1 MLVKQLKAVKKYPR
15 FEPWDHIANSQEEA
29 ELERLSRLQKD
40 IHDSKDAFQKGW
52 GEVLTASCFR
62 TTQTV
67 NTVPL
72 NSINAVFIS
81 PLAKAALT
89 EHIQQLHQEAE
100 EYSDQDADWL
110 IQQLQDFFLT
120 KLPANSAGGQRQDL
134 LHRGVRVQ
142 LLGFYEIYYFFDGKY
157 VYIAQITRNKRNH

>member
-1 MLVKQLKAVKKYPR
+1 MPVTQLKPVKKYPR
-15 FEPWDHIANSQEEA
+15 IEPWDHITNSQEDA
-29 ELERLSRLQKD
+29 ELARLSHLQKT
-40 IHDSKDAFQKGW
+40 IEHSKDAFQKGL
-52 GEVLTASCFR
+52 GEVLTASFFR

-67 NTVPL
+67 NSVD
-72 NSINAVFIS
+72 AVYIS

-89 EHIQQLHQEAE
+89 EHIQQLRQDTE
-100 EYSDQDADWL
+100 ESFGQDPNWL
-110 IQQLQDFFLT
+110 IEQLQDFFLT